1 MCYTVSAYYTQ
12 AESALQNTAIS
23 DLFSQGRVSA
33 MRDER
38 PVLGVVT
45 AENAGIEPMLWGLVP
60 AWNKSIDESW
70 RRKMAN
76 ATVERLNSSPA
87 FKPSFIYRRGAVLV
101 RSFFEWRHEGRKKI
115 PYEIFRSD
123 GKDMLLGAIWADN
136 SCLDLRSFS
145 VVTVPA
151 NPTMAFIHNT
161 KQRMPLVLEQGTAL
175 QHWLHG
181 SPSQALQQALPANEG
196 ILIGKIDGGHQTR
209 LEFEF

>member
-12 AESALQNTAIS
+12 AESAHPKEAMSN
-23 DLFSQGRVSA
+23 LFSQGRVSA

-38 PVLGVVT
+38 PVLGVIT
-45 AENAGIEPMLWGLVP
+45 ADNKGIEPMLWGLVP

-87 FKPSFIYRRGAVLV
+87 FKPSFTYRRGAVLV

-115 PYEIFRSD
+115 PYEIRRSD
-123 GKDMLLGAIWADN
+123 GHDLLLGAIWADN
-136 SCLDLRSFS
+136 SWLDLRSFS
-145 VVTVPA
+145 LVTVPA

-175 QHWLHG
+175 QNWLHG
-181 SPSQALQQALPANEG
+181 SPEQALMQAVPANEG
-196 ILIGKIDGGHQTR
+196 ILIGKIHAGNQAS

>member
-12 AESALQNTAIS
+12 AESTHPQVKMTN
-23 DLFSQGRVSA
+23 LFSQGRVSA
-33 MRDER
+33 MRDAR
-38 PVLGVVT
+38 PILGVIT

-60 AWNKSIDESW
+60 AWNKSIDDSW

-101 RSFFEWRHEGRKKI
+101 RSFFEWRNEGRKKI

-123 GKDMLLGAIWADN
+123 GQDMLLGAIWADN
-136 SCLDLRSFS
+136 SFLDLRSFS
-145 VVTVPA
+145 LVTVPA

-161 KQRMPLVLEQGTAL
+161 KQRMPLVLEHGPPL
-175 QHWLHG
+175 QQWLHG
-181 SPSQALQQALPANEG
+181 SPSQALLQAVPANEG
-196 ILIGKIDGGHQTR
+196 ILIGKIDGGNQAR
-209 LEFEF
+209 IEFEF

>member
-101 RSFFEWRHEGRKKI
+101 RSFLNGGTKAEQKSPTKF
-115 PYEIFRSD
+115 FAAM
-123 GKDMLLGAIWADN
+123 GKTCCWAP
-136 SCLDLRSFS
+136 FG
-145 VVTVPA
+145 
-151 NPTMAFIHNT
+151 PT
-161 KQRMPLVLEQGTAL
+161 TAV
-175 QHWLHG
+175 
-181 SPSQALQQALPANEG
+181 
-196 ILIGKIDGGHQTR
+196 
-209 LEFEF
+209 